1 MRIAF
6 IFDGLDIGGIE
17 RVGIQYVRLLKEMG
31 HDIDVYNLDPNRS
44 ELNEELKGLCTL
56 FESNL
61 PKCLIP
67 ESYILVLK
75 RWWWGKYLYPFLYLL
90 SKLVLLFFLPFRR
103 SHQKYDVAIAFAGH
117 FNDLAFIKYGFI
129 KCDKAC
135 CWLHGAL
142 IDYLALAYTF
152 GDFYK
157 DIKNLVVLSENGQSS
172 ALNACAYLKP
182 ELNIVKIANP
192 VDLSNKMPDE
202 QTRNELTE
210 KYGDYLLMVGRLSND
225 KDQETL
231 IKARYILEEQ
241 YGLTPHVVFL
251 GDGERREELE
261 THSRSLGLEDFVHF
275 EGSRNDVEN
284 YYSTAHIYV
293 HSSPAEGLPTA
304 IIEALSFSL
313 PVVSTDSPP
322 GVTEI
327 LGDDKFGLRCRV
339 ADPNDMAAKIAQML
353 SDESLQTKYRNK
365 ARLRSKDFSLDR
377 AVSSLSSLLD
387 NLV

>member
-31 HDIDVYNLDPNRS
+31 HEIDVYNLDPDRS
-44 ELNEELKGLCTL
+44 ELHGELKGLCTL
-56 FESNL
+56 FESKL

-75 RWWWGKYLYPFLYLL
+75 RWWWGKYLYPFLHLL
-90 SKLVLLFFLPFRR
+90 AKIALLLLLPFKR
-103 SHQKYDVAIAFAGH
+103 SSQKYDVAIAFAGH
-117 FNDLAFIKYGFI
+117 FNDLALVKYGFI
-129 KCDKAC
+129 EYDKAC

-142 IDYLALAYTF
+142 IDYLVLAYTF

-157 DIKNLVVLSENGQSS
+157 KIKNLVVLSEIGQSS

-182 ELNIVKIANP
+182 ELNIVKISNP
-192 VDLSNKMPDE
+192 VDLSNKKPDE
-202 QTRNELTE
+202 QTCNKLTE
-210 KYGDYLLMVGRLSND
+210 RFGNYLLMVGRLAND
-225 KDQETL
+225 KDQRTL
-231 IKARYILEEQ
+231 IEARRILEDQ
-241 YGLTPHVVFL
+241 YGLTPHVVFV

-261 THSRSLGLEDFVHF
+261 SLTKSLGLEDFVHF
-275 EGSRNDVEN
+275 EGSRTDVEN

-304 IIEALSFSL
+304 IIEALGFSL
-313 PVVSTDSPP
+313 PVVSADSPP

-327 LGDDKFGLRCRV
+327 LGDDTFGLRCRV
-339 ADPNDMAAKIAQML
+339 ADPNDMAARIAQML
-353 SDESLQTKYRNK
+353 TDESLRTKYSNS
-365 ARLRSKDFSLDR
+365 AQLRAEDFSLDR
-377 AVSSLSSLLD
+377 AALALDSLIK
-387 NLV
+387 NLT

>member
-142 IDYLALAYTF
+142 IDYLVLAYTF

-304 IIEALSFSL
+304 IIEALGFSL

-327 LGDDKFGLRCRV
+327 LGDDEFGLRCHV

>member
-31 HDIDVYNLDPNRS
+31 HEIDVYNLDPDRS
-44 ELNEELKGLCTL
+44 ELHEELIGLCTP
-56 FESNL
+56 FESKL

-90 SKLVLLFFLPFRR
+90 SKLTLLLLLPFKR

-129 KCDKAC
+129 KYDKAC

-142 IDYLALAYTF
+142 IDYLVLAYTF

-157 DIKNLVVLSENGQSS
+157 DIKNLVVLSENGQCS
-172 ALNACAYLKP
+172 ALNACAYLKS

-192 VDLSNKMPDE
+192 VDLSSKMPDE
-202 QTRNELTE
+202 QTCNELTE
-210 KYGDYLLMVGRLSND
+210 RFGNYLLMVGRLAND
-225 KDQETL
+225 KDQKTL
-231 IKARYILEEQ
+231 IEARRILENQ
-241 YGLTPHVVFL
+241 YGLTPHVVFV

-261 THSRSLGLEDFVHF
+261 SHAKSLGLENSIHF
-275 EGSRNDVEN
+275 EGPRTDVEN
-284 YYSTAHIYV
+284 YYSTAHVYV

-304 IIEALSFSL
+304 IIEALGFSL

-327 LGDDKFGLRCRV
+327 LRDDEFGLRCDV

-353 SDESLQTKYRNK
+353 TDESLRTKYSSK
-365 ARLRSKDFSLDR
+365 AQLRANDFSLDR
-377 AVSSLSSLLD
+377 ATSSLNSLLED
-387 NLV
+387 LV